1 LIIVARHARA
11 MGSAIEVQIALDDP
25 AAVPAA
31 EAAADAALAWIAE
44 AEARLSRFIPASEL
58 CALNRA
64 AGTPFRASED
74 LFAIVAEALAW
85 SARTD
90 GLFDPT
96 LLTTLE
102 AWGYDVSFE
111 RHAPPPDPL
120 PITDGEGEI
129 VRAEISVAERAQP
142 QLRSPLSISDGEGP
156 GVGPRLD
163 PVTRTITLPAGVGI
177 DLGGIGKG
185 WAADAV
191 LARVL
196 GAHPHAL
203 VNIGGDL
210 AVRGGPEGGW
220 IIGARDPRHEGAAE
234 PVYLGGV
241 RLRAGGIATSGA
253 AWRCWRIDGV
263 PAHHLID
270 PRTGRPATTV
280 GIAPTEGL
288 PLAVTALARSATEA
302 EVRAKEALLLGLPA
316 GLARLD
322 GGTERAGWFI
332 MGDGRILPSA
342 NLQVYLAA
350 QRKPEPGL

>member
-1 LIIVARHARA
+1 
-11 MGSAIEVQIALDDP
+11 MGSAVEMQLALDDP
-25 AAVPAA
+25 TACPAA
-31 EAAADAALAWIAE
+31 AAALDAALAWIAA
-44 AEARLSRFIPASEL
+44 AETRLSRFIPTSEL

-64 AGTPFRASED
+64 AGTPFPASED

-96 LLTTLE
+96 VLMDLV
-102 AWGYDVSFE
+102 AWGYDASFD
-111 RHAPPPDPL
+111 DPGRA
-120 PITDGEGEI
+120 GEME
-129 VRAEISVAERAQP
+129 RAEPSPARRGLGRNHIAPARKTNLSALLAPATSHDRAA
-142 QLRSPLSISDGEGP
+142 GK
-156 GVGPRLD
+156 VVLD
-163 PVTRTITLPAGVGI
+163 APSRTITVPAGVGI

-196 GAHPHAL
+196 GAFPHAL

-210 AVRGGPEGGW
+210 AVRGGPAGGW
-220 IIGARDPRHEGAAE
+220 IIGARDPRHESATA

-253 AWRCWRIDGV
+253 AWRWWRINGL

-280 GIAPTEGL
+280 GITPAEGL
-288 PLAVTALARSATEA
+288 PLAVTALAPSATEA

-322 GGTERAGWFI
+322 GGTARAGWFI
-332 MGDGRILPSA
+332 MGDGRIHTSA
-342 NLQVYLAA
+342 NLQAYLVA
-350 QRKPEPGL
+350 QGD